1 MYRILFCILL
11 LGATFAP
18 RARAADD
25 KGPGDR
31 PAGVDEKLWNLL
43 VEIDARGAKIHD
55 LSADFTQEKHTA
67 LLKKPLVSTGHILI
81 KGSASL
87 WTTTHPEPTVMR
99 IDDKEVRLYYPRQK
113 VVEVYRTDERM
124 GSLAASPFPRL
135 AVIKSHF
142 TFERVSP
149 HDLLPNADPSKYIAL
164 RMKPTE
170 PELQKHIDEVTVVL
184 EIATGFVARAQTID
198 SDGDRVVLS
207 FSNIKINSGLK
218 DDDLKLQLPAD
229 VEITRPLEGGSDKD
243 QGQRK

>member
-1 MYRILFCILL
+1 MYRLLFWILL
-11 LGATFAP
+11 LGVTAP
-18 RARAADD
+18 RALAADQQ
-25 KGPGDR
+25 GPGAP
-31 PAGVDEKLWNLL
+31 PAGVDEKLWKQL
-43 VEIDARGAKIHD
+43 VEIDARGARIHD

-113 VVEVYRTDERM
+113 VVEVYHTDERM

-142 TFERVSP
+142 SFERVSP
-149 HDLLPNADPSKYIAL
+149 RDLLPGADESKYLAL

-198 SDGDRVVLS
+198 ADGDRMVLA
-207 FSNIKINSGLK
+207 FSNIKINGGLK
-218 DDDLKLQLPAD
+218 DDALKLQLPAD
-229 VEITRPLEGGSDKD
+229 VEVTHPLEGGDDKD
-243 QGQRK
+243 RGQRK

>member
-1 MYRILFCILL
+1 MYRFVLCILL
-11 LGATFAP
+11 MCASVAP
-18 RARAADD
+18 RALAADE
-25 KGPGDR
+25 KGPGAR
-31 PAGVDEKLWNLL
+31 PPGVDEKLWNLL
-43 VEIDARGAKIHD
+43 VEIDARGARIQD
-55 LSADFTQEKHTA
+55 LSADFPQEKHTA

-81 KGSASL
+81 RGSASL

-149 HDLLPNADPSKYIAL
+149 RDLLPGADESKYIAL

-198 SDGDRVVLS
+198 ADGDRMVLT
-207 FSNIKINSGLK
+207 FSNIKINGGLK

-229 VEITRPLEGGSDKD
+229 VEVTHPLEGGDDKD
-243 QGQRK
+243 RNPRK

>member
-1 MYRILFCILL
+1 MYRILVCILL
-11 LGATFAP
+11 LIATSAP
-18 RARAADD
+18 RALAADD
-25 KGPGDR
+25 KAPGDR
-31 PAGVDEKLWNLL
+31 PPGVDEKLWNLL

-99 IDDKEVRLYYPRQK
+99 IDDKEVRRYYPRQK
-113 VVEVYRTDERM
+113 VVEIYRTDERM

-142 TFERVSP
+142 SFERVSP
-149 HDLLPNADPSKYIAL
+149 HDLLPNADESKFLAL

-207 FSNIKINSGLK
+207 FSNIKINGGLK
-218 DDDLKLQLPAD
+218 DEDLKLQLPAD